1 MSSPSSKARDPPR
14 AVADHRGWEAVDLGQ
29 KSALAR
35 HPKIMD
41 EDIINEKVKNAD
53 VPHNLD
59 AT

>member
-1 MSSPSSKARDPPR
+1 M
-14 AVADHRGWEAVDLGQ
+14 DLGQ

-35 HPKIMD
+35 HPKKAIIAPKTLMD
-41 EDIINEKVKNAD
+41 EDIINEKVKNDD